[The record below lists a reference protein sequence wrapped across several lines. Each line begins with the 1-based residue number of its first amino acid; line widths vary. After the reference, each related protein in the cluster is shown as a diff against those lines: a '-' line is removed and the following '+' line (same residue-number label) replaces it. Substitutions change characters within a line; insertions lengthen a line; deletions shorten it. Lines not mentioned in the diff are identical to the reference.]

1 MTTLEHLGG
10 NHKVGG
16 REEVQKLLGEGLFR
30 KSETKQGG
38 RVGK

>member
-1 MTTLEHLGG
+1 MTTFEHKGG
-10 NHKVGG
+10 HHKVEG

-30 KSETKQGG
+30 KSETKQSG